1 MLGTFILI
9 KMISNYIDQR
19 LAGGW
24 LQQVNTNAVIISIV
38 IASITTILLII
49 IDKIVNLKVKKENK
63 QGTN

>member
-9 KMISNYIDQR
+9 KMLSNFIDQR

-49 IDKIVNLKVKKENK
+49 IDRIVNLKVKKENK